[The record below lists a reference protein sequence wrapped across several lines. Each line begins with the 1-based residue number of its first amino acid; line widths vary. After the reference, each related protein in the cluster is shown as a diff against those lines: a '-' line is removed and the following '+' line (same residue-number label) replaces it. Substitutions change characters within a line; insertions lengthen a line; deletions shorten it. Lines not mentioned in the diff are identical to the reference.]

1 MLLKKNIDILSSS
14 EIDKVK
20 WDWIVNNTNNGY
32 IYAQSG
38 FLDQLAD
45 DWSALIVGDY
55 EAILPIPFRKKWGI
69 DYAYTP
75 PFMQQLGLIG
85 STNDIPS
92 LTIKKQIQKKYK
104 YGTVLLNSGNEIL
117 ARELG
122 ALPRANFYLSL
133 QQPFSMLAKNFK
145 KEIVRLSEK
154 RIEENWIYNKTTP
167 IKDCVAVY
175 RQIQGHKLPHV
186 KLRDYEK
193 FIHFGNHNKNPNIQC
208 FSRSVHNP
216 SGELCSVLVLL
227 KDSKRIYN
235 IINASTAEGRKENSN
250 YLLYYECLKE
260 FSNQPL
266 IFDFE
271 GSSIP
276 GIANFYGKF
285 NPLKEYYYLW
295 HYNQLPFPISI
306 FP

>member
-1 MLLKKNIDILSSS
+1 MKKSIEILSSS
-14 EIDKVK
+14 EIDKGK
-20 WDWIVNNTNNGY
+20 WDWIVNNSNNGY

-38 FLDQLAD
+38 FLDQLSD

-69 DYAYTP
+69 TYAYTP
-75 PFMQQLGLIG
+75 PFTQQLGLIG
-85 STNDIPS
+85 ITKEIHSA
-92 LTIKKQIQKKYK
+92 TIKKQIQKKYK
-104 YGTVLLNSGNEIL
+104 YGTVLLNSGNAIL

-133 QQPFSMLAKNFK
+133 QQPFSMLTKNFK

-154 RIEENWIYNKTTP
+154 KIAENWVYNKTTP
-167 IKDCVAVY
+167 IKDCVDVY

-186 KLRDYEK
+186 KLRDYEQ
-193 FIHFGNHNKNPNIQC
+193 FIHFGNSNKNPNIQC

-235 IINASTAEGRKENSN
+235 IINASTEEGRKEYTN

-260 FSNQPL
+260 FSEQAL
-266 IFDFE
+266 LFDFE

-276 GIANFYGKF
+276 GVAGFYKKF
-285 NPLKEYYYLW
+285 NPIKEDYYLW
-295 HYNQLPFPISI
+295 HYNQLPFPLSLMH
-306 FP
+306 

>member
-1 MLLKKNIDILSSS
+1 MSSK
-14 EIDKVK
+14 EIDTIS
-20 WDWIVNNTNNGY
+20 WNWIVNNSTNGL
-32 IYAQSG
+32 IYAQSS
-38 FLDQLAD
+38 FLNQLSDNWA
-45 DWSALIVGDY
+45 AVIIGDY
-55 EAILPIPFRKKWGI
+55 EAILPIPYRKKWGI

-216 SGELCSVLVLL
+216 SGELGSVLVLL

-235 IINASTAEGRKENSN
+235 IINASTAEGRKEKSN